1 MSKYQSTIGLEIHA
15 ETKTKSKLFCACKN
29 DPFHLG
35 SSVWARAQPRPTF
48 ARRVVRRP
56 NIYICPVCLGLP
68 GSLPVLNRKAVEET
82 IKLGLALN
90 CKINPQA
97 KWDRKNYFYPDL
109 PKGYQISQY
118 DLPLCQS
125 GYFEMSNV
133 KAQMSNEIQN
143 PRLRQGYGGQAKSKK
158 IRIRRIH
165 LEEDTGKLIHPTGAN
180 YSLVDFNRAGVPLL
194 ELVTEPDITSA
205 EQAKEF
211 AQEIQRIFRKLG
223 VSDADMEKGQMRVE
237 ANISLLNHQPS
248 TSTQKGRG
256 FDHGVGAINHQQKL
270 GTKVEIK
277 NLNSFRSVERAI
289 NYEIGRQTEI
299 LEKGGKVSHETRGF
313 DEKNQR
319 TFSQRSKEEAPDYRY
334 FAEPDLLPLQ
344 IKGALKDVKKEM
356 PSLSGLQPQTLI
368 SEYHLAFREAE
379 LLIKKGLL
387 DLFKATLQIGGQ
399 AKTVANLLI
408 NQAQTRELKPVDIL
422 RLIKKREG
430 KKGKVS
436 AFLIN
441 KVLDRNQKAVLDYQK
456 GKENALQFLVGE
468 VMREMKG
475 KVDARSVR
483 RHLLEKL
490 KKY

>member
-1 MSKYQSTIGLEIHA
+1 M
-15 ETKTKSKLFCACKN
+15 TKSPAKRDASRDKL
-29 DPFHLG
+29 
-35 SSVWARAQPRPTF
+35 
-48 ARRVVRRP
+48 
-56 NIYICPVCLGLP
+56 
-68 GSLPVLNRKAVEET
+68 
-82 IKLGLALN
+82 
-90 CKINPQA
+90 
-97 KWDRKNYFYPDL
+97 
-109 PKGYQISQY
+109 
-118 DLPLCQS
+118 
-125 GYFEMSNV
+125 
-133 KAQMSNEIQN
+133 
-143 PRLRQGYGGQAKSKK
+143 
-158 IRIRRIH
+158 
-165 LEEDTGKLIHPTGAN
+165 LIHPTGAN

-223 VSDADMEKGQMRVE
+223 VSNADMEKGQMRVE
-237 ANISLLNHQPS
+237 ANISLRNHQPS
-248 TSTQKGRG
+248 T
-256 FDHGVGAINHQQKL
+256 INHQQKL

-344 IKGALKDVKKEM
+344 IKGALKDVKNEM

-483 RHLLEKL
+483 RYLLEKL